1 MDEFTDTFIKALERL
16 EAENDVELIAG
27 LFSEN
32 ATLSNPKGTQD
43 SAAAFW
49 TTYRKSF
56 DEVRSSFS
64 NVNQSEGVTFLEWTS
79 EGKIEG
85 QPFSYEG
92 VSVFEVED
100 GTITAFRSYF
110 DPTKLTTAIVTGGPG
125 SQAVKDDVT
134 NAQRDAAEQ
143 RAGGGYGG

>member
-1 MDEFTDTFIKALERL
+1 MIPESSRAPGDAQSEHRPQVSTSFDNAGREVPLWNYRCSPRFYQGYREELSMDEFTDTFIKALERL

-79 EGKIEG
+79 E
-85 QPFSYEG
+85 
-92 VSVFEVED
+92 
-100 GTITAFRSYF
+100 
-110 DPTKLTTAIVTGGPG
+110 AIFVRRGERVRG
-125 SQAVKDDVT
+125 
-134 NAQRDAAEQ
+134 
-143 RAGGGYGG
+143 